1 MSVAHPLVREKT
13 RRYLSPKGAAESYP
27 GMTVAKLAQ
36 LRFKGEGPPFYKP
49 TEKTV
54 LYDADEFEAWIL
66 STRRT
71 GTAKIA

>member
-1 MSVAHPLVREKT
+1 MSVVNPAVGAAV
-13 RRYLSPKGAAESYP
+13 RRYLSPKEAAESYP

-54 LYDADEFEAWIL
+54 IYDAGEFEAWVL

-71 GTAKIA
+71 STAKVA